1 MMMTDEVR
9 AQLIQ
14 AREAAQ
20 GGNITET
27 VRRLDELIKQIHPD
41 RLLTS
46 TEAAELLGIRSSNTI
61 LAWCRT
67 GYLHGVKRGGRT
79 MIPLSEVERIREG
92 DRVKSARALEALH
105 AQTAALGADEGLS
118 DDDME
123 SLHESRPGTLPW
135 ERKEPGCLAQD
146 QP

>member
-1 MMMTDEVR
+1 MMMTDELR

-20 GGNITET
+20 GGDITET
-27 VRRLDELIKQIHPD
+27 VRRLDEVIKQIQPD

-67 GYLHGVKRGGRT
+67 GYLHGVKRGGRM

-92 DRVKSARALEALH
+92 DNVKSARALEALH

-118 DDDME
+118 DDEME
-123 SLHESRPGTLPW
+123 LLHESRPGTLPW
-135 ERKEPGCLAQD
+135 ERKEPGCPAQD